1 MDNIEENPLAYIL
14 SKLVIARYEQTKE
27 QLIELED
34 ELRTVNRFFPDTI
47 ITRKIDTLIDAPHK
61 VLKKG
66 QIVYR
71 CRLIDKFHEQDFLKG
86 CYDDLINKIREKIPN
101 FGNTLGMYEHFKLI
115 EYQQK
120 NNMKNLFSE
129 KELESFVKK
138 YSVKGW
144 WGYDEDNSDAP
155 PIGVTSAGRINPKGI
170 SYLYASNSEKT
181 SALEVRPV
189 ITQYVSIAEIEI
201 TENIKLFD
209 FTANYND
216 KEAEKHF
223 EQSVDWSA
231 LSEYFSQPNYSG
243 ESAYLATQYIS
254 EYIKNLKDKIG
265 NNIFDGLCFRSS
277 LDSKGLNYVLFDTS
291 ENKKYKVNCSSLF
304 QVKDLTGTLERY
316 LPLALEGESNS

>member
-1 MDNIEENPLAYIL
+1 MNNIEKKPFADIV
-14 SKLVIARYEQTKE
+14 SKLLFARYEQTKE
-27 QLIELED
+27 KLIELEN

-71 CRLIDKFHEQDFLKG
+71 CRLIDKFHEQDFFKG
-86 CYDDLINKIREKIPN
+86 CYDDLLNKIREKIPN
-101 FGNTLGMYEHFKLI
+101 FGNKLGMYEYFKLM

-120 NNMKNLFSE
+120 NNMDNLFSDE
-129 KELESFVKK
+129 ELESFINK

-144 WGYDEDNSDAP
+144 WGFDEKNSDAP
-155 PIGVTSAGRINPKGI
+155 PAGVTSAGRINPRGI
-170 SYLYASNSEKT
+170 SYLYASNSKKT
-181 SALEVRPV
+181 AALEVRPV
-189 ITQYVSIAEIEI
+189 ITQYVSVAEIEI
-201 TENIKLFD
+201 TENVKLFD
-209 FTANYND
+209 FTANYDD

-254 EYIKNLKDKIG
+254 EYIKNLKGRTG
-265 NNIFDGLCFRSS
+265 NNVFDGLCFRSS
-277 LDSKGLNYVLFDTS
+277 LDCKGVNYVLFDTS

-316 LPLALEGESNS
+316 LPLALE